1 MSEEE
6 LEILK
11 DKAENGDEEA
21 IKKLADYY
29 DSVGNANEAEIWKEL
44 LNSPMQVNEDES
56 EDDFVYDG
64 NTQNK
69 MSEEDMLCESKK
81 YNSGEYKK
89 YSFLKLDETLSTN
102 PYVNFEY
109 GDRYRNDKDLEKAIF
124 YYKKGIQLL
133 ETYNSN
139 NREIQSDVEWKWA
152 YIARAYRNLA
162 EKSEKFA
169 KEAYNSYQNLLEVA
183 TSDVLKVEAYESLG
197 EFFKRGIGVALDLD
211 RANEYTKKAHSLYVE
226 GCLIE
231 SFLSAQKNNNIEM
244 QKWLEKAQ
252 TVTML
257 GYGKFK
263 DDKYYREILDVKL
276 WLNGISKLDG
286 EIPKIW
292 ISTIADIYNL
302 ENSDWKH
309 IITNYLSAEEIRQ
322 LKQSTIDFISESL
335 KSKYE
340 EIEEKD
346 ILYKLI
352 TSDNFDYSTNEV
364 AAGQMRNFLKQYIV
378 KNINEKEI
386 TLSLIVKLYGL
397 FIELGED
404 AEEWKKEL
412 EKEKPGIEAS
422 IDDEFAKLEQEK
434 QKRIDLERQ
443 AKLAEELRLEQEKQR
458 QIDAEKRRLAEEA
471 EQAELEKQRE
481 KFKLELAKKECAEIE
496 EKILKWSSTK
506 NASSKSDKEFF
517 SSIKKPIVVF
527 LAILVIIN
535 VFGMG
540 RHDGLVIFC
549 FIVYMLYKLL
559 YADQPQFIVDA
570 IKESLNVD
578 IKTWKLKNE
587 TVSHDFEILVSNS
600 FVISDKEN
608 LKVYFGKFENCGLF
622 TNEAG
627 KSIVKMNGEIENY
640 QNVWIKGYQTTFKG
654 IMMYGALYIN
664 LDMNG
669 VIDGEVSLDDT
680 SLEMHNFVVEKC

>member
-44 LNSPMQVNEDES
+44 LNSPMQVDEDES

-496 EKILKWSSTK
+496 EKILKCSSTK
-506 NASSKSDKEFF
+506 NVGSKSDKEFF
-517 SSIKKPIVVF
+517 SSIKKPIVAF

-540 RHDGLVIFC
+540 RHDGLVVFC

-578 IKTWKLKNE
+578 IKTWKSENE

-680 SLEMHNFVVEKC
+680 SLEMHNFLVEKC